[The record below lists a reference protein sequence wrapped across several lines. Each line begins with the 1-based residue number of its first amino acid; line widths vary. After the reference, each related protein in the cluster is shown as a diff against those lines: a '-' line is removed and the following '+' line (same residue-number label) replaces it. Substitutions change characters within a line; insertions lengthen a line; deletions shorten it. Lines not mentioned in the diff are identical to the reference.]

1 METFSPQVNAFKTNG
16 RLILFTLE
24 VWEDWQLQS
33 RRPGLN
39 PAGWRLISCTE
50 IRDPQEGGEVVER
63 GFCGGLDGGYPA
75 WDF

>member
-39 PAGWRLISCTE
+39 PAGWGS
-50 IRDPQEGGEVVER
+50 
-63 GFCGGLDGGYPA
+63 YPVLRSGTLRKVGR
-75 WDF
+75 

>member
-39 PAGWRLISCTE
+39 TAGWRLINCTE
-50 IRDPQEGGEVVER
+50 IRDPQGGELVER
-63 GFCGGLDGGYPA
+63 GLCGELDGGHPA